1 VHVLRA
7 GGVFEELQVALLP
20 ELRKMC
26 GHVFFCTCCVLG
38 ACLRSCRQ
46 RCFLN
51 CEKSDTNI
59 IRCVLWVYVGMTR
72 VCVCVCVCVFE
83 VQLIVLFPVL
93 QQGMV
98 KCLLWV

>member
-1 VHVLRA
+1 MRA
-7 GGVFEELQVALLP
+7 VGI
-20 ELRKMC
+20 C
-26 GHVFFCTCCVLG
+26 WYDTC
-38 ACLRSCRQ
+38 
-46 RCFLN
+46 
-51 CEKSDTNI
+51 
-59 IRCVLWVYVGMTR
+59 